1 MSKRNQEIKEAI
13 AKLESFK
20 NDPAYAKDLY
30 AIDENIVFLKSIK
43 HLASY
48 FGWLV
53 SRSKK
58 IAPARL
64 LELTDFPVEEW
75 DVKMHRRLMEIERNK
90 FIGVGKPLVDKIV
103 ASVAGEKR
111 AQVLVNLGAG
121 GMEVDRQAIAALLEK
136 KYAHPL
142 IVIGV
147 DKSPVS
153 RALAKENMSSLGSAV
168 KVIECGE
175 LTHQRLNEIEAANK
189 GIAVILCK
197 NDIFTLDR
205 DFPPA
210 AFDLMYHSLFK
221 HHLAPELRPRLDALM
236 KKLAHHVYEYD
247 GYRTWGVI
255 VPQTVVA
262 WNYPFFL
269 SGTVLSN
276 IRFDKEAAV
285 RERAAAAKSLAF
297 YPGTGHYL
305 LEP

>member
-30 AIDENIVFLKSIK
+30 AIDENIAFLKSIR

-103 ASVAGEKR
+103 AYVSGEPR
-111 AQVLVNLGAG
+111 AHVLVNLGAG
-121 GMEVDRQAIAALLEK
+121 GMEVDRQALAALLEQ

-142 IVIGV
+142 IIVGV

-153 RALAKENMSSLGSAV
+153 RRLAKENLVSLGDAV
-168 KVIECGE
+168 KVIECDQ

-189 GIAVILCK
+189 GLAVILCN
-197 NDIFTLDR
+197 NDIFSLER
-205 DFPPA
+205 DFPPVS
-210 AFDLMYHSLFK
+210 FDLMYHSLFK

-255 VPQTVVA
+255 IPQTVVA
-262 WNYPFFL
+262 WNHPFFL

-276 IRFDKEAAV
+276 IRFDKEPVV
-285 RERAAAAKSLAF
+285 RERAAAAKQLSF